1 MGLIYPRNCK
11 FEQVTGLILIAVYV
25 MNNKY
30 LQQSTK
36 NIVMWKKGK
45 NKVYANYMKGAL
57 KKVLLNLLYIIK
69 GKV

>member
-1 MGLIYPRNCK
+1 
-11 FEQVTGLILIAVYV
+11 

-45 NKVYANYMKGAL
+45 NKVYANYMKGGL
-57 KKVLLNLLYIIK
+57 KKVLLNLLYIMK

>member
-45 NKVYANYMKGAL
+45 NKVYANYMKGPL